1 MGPGHVRKIRPEG
14 LSEAG
19 ARRVC
24 PPGRGPGGVG
34 APGRKLGGAAVASG
48 RETEV
53 RAINLSW
60 PLAYGGEIGDG
71 SGKCLCQVNTDLSL
85 ACFAFCW
92 ILSPSLERMGLL
104 QGPL

>member
-1 MGPGHVRKIRPEG
+1 MKQEPEESALQGEG
-14 LSEAG
+14 LVEWGPQAG
-19 ARRVC
+19 SWEVQ
-24 PPGRGPGGVG
+24 
-34 APGRKLGGAAVASG
+34 LASG

-53 RAINLSW
+53 RAINLCW
-60 PLAYGGEIGDG
+60 PLAYGGGIGDG

-104 QGPL
+104 QGLL